1 MASMKIYFAALD
13 RDELLNKQGNVLY
26 SFYDLTVSP
35 IQFRKKTWAYY
46 LKNKKKRKKIKL

>member
-1 MASMKIYFAALD
+1 MKIYFAAPD
-13 RDELLNKQGNVLY
+13 RNDLVDKQSNILY

-46 LKNKKKRKKIKL
+46 LKKNKKKRKKIKL